1 MNNKKNSN
9 NSIYIPSFLKKNKG
23 TGNKGTSNGPSN
35 AGSNA
40 PSNAANKASGNVSNN
55 AANGKSFTNKIK
67 SIDIK
72 QVLKIIG
79 IIIAIIIV
87 IYIIV
92 TIVNYYQKQC
102 YIKKSLFEYMISFS
116 DPDPCIQEKE
126 PVPVVPKQLPPKKTT
141 PVKKAEP
148 QKEVFHIANQD
159 YTYDQAKCKCE
170 SYGGRLATKSEVT
183 NAYNNGAHWCSYGW
197 TDKQTAFY
205 PVQQC
210 EWDVMTNKNERLPD
224 NEKKFCGMPGLNGGF
239 FPNAEIKFG
248 VNCYG
253 VKPAGELSKAK
264 DPYCPDQNFC
274 KMEQN
279 YQAANKLD
287 TDEIVGFNKEQWSAI
302 PK

>member
-9 NSIYIPSFLKKNKG
+9 NSIYMPSFAKKNSTSNNNSLKKNSSV
-23 TGNKGTSNGPSN
+23 GN
-35 AGSNA
+35 GS
-40 PSNAANKASGNVSNN
+40 
-55 AANGKSFTNKIK
+55 SFRNKIK
-67 SIDIK
+67 SIDLK
-72 QVLKIIG
+72 QVLKNIG

-92 TIVNYYQKQC
+92 SVINYYQKPC

-126 PVPVVPKQLPPKKTT
+126 PPPAVPKELPPKKNT
-141 PVKKAEP
+141 VNIKKMLEKK
-148 QKEVFHIANQD
+148 KEVYHIANQD

-183 NAYNNGAHWCSYGW
+183 DAYNNGAHWCSYGW

-210 EWDVMTNKNERLPD
+210 EWDVMTDKNERLPD

-239 FPNAEIKFG
+239 FPNGEIKFG

-253 VKPAGELSKAK
+253 TKPAGELSKAK

-279 YQAANKLD
+279 YQAAHKLD
-287 TDEIVGFNKEQWSAI
+287 TDEIVGFNNTQWNSDG
-302 PK
+302 K